1 MKSQLSLLIDRE
13 RGLYHYYKSKPDLLS
28 KCKCEVHKARL
39 EELKKQSAIKSYAD
53 KVNRFIEQYPEY
65 REVLK

>member
-1 MKSQLSLLIDRE
+1 MKPNLSILIDRE

-28 KCKCEVHKARL
+28 KCKAEVHKAKL
-39 EELKKQSAIKSYAD
+39 EELKKQSAIRSYSE
-53 KVNRFIEQYPEY
+53 KVKRFVDQYPEY